1 MIPSEY
7 CFNVDI
13 KRANRL
19 INLFKN
25 ESGKQNLKDSEKIE
39 FGKNL
44 TGIRQLLLSLING
57 SAVSLKD
64 LLPKDQI
71 LDEEFGKNKI
81 DFSKESFEN
90 DLDSYNLNDFYSQVL
105 LEAKKIYDFRIQAYL
120 LRDNDLLCDAMY
132 HVYKEHKEQ
141 LAALKRLYKKY
152 ATKEQYYFM
161 FRDPKILGLG
171 DSNDKNKK
179 KSKVKNQPKASYV
192 SYIGYT
198 KTSGKRKYTGAH
210 VTKEE
215 IIDDLIKQI
224 KDDIGSSIG
233 KYAKYII
240 SKENAY
246 KKDKKGKGTLK
257 VGAYEVRLSNN
268 NPNNEET
275 IFYTANDETLI
286 GNEKKEN
293 PYFFEDSKEKR
304 DSVLIM
310 KALESKIRFLPRQN
324 SRNNGVFPY
333 QLNLNEMRTIIKNQ
347 SKYYPFLK
355 DKAPSFPDG
364 KTEEYKIVS
373 LLKFKIPYYIG
384 PLSQPNNY
392 VRDDKRDN
400 HWVQFKGENNQG
412 IINPWNFSQIVD
424 LEGTAD
430 KFISNLTNYC
440 TYIFGENTLPK
451 ESLLFQTYKVLND
464 LNNLKVNEQLI
475 SKEDKDYVIENVY
488 LKKRKIKGK
497 DILNALKHKYK
508 DEPSI
513 TTKGSGKSIGEDE
526 VDLTMFNSSLSSF
539 IDMSDSN
546 AFGPEFYKDSS
557 KFELAE
563 KVIELITIVE
573 DKDLLKERLK
583 KLGLSDNQVNF
594 LSRKNYSGWAPLSRK
609 LLDGI
614 TIDCVNENTGEAY
627 PVAIID
633 VMRDTPLNFME
644 IYETKESQF
653 SGFKEKVAELNDEK
667 NICRDDLID
676 ESYASPAMKRSVK
689 QTFKVIDEL
698 KNTLN
703 IDHFDRI
710 FVEATRA
717 PGEAGKMVKSRKKQL
732 QEAYDAAKDLVDQE
746 LRDDLEKQTDDQLR
760 RKQVY
765 LYFMQL
771 GRSVYSGEK
780 IDLNELDKKYDIDH
794 IIPQAKLKDDS
805 FNNMVLVERELN
817 NIKQDNYPIPSTIIS
832 EQGRKWIQILANI
845 KDKNKRSYF
854 MPKDKANRLLRPES
868 KQLTLDELNGF
879 INRQLT
885 LTNQS
890 VKAVCDILKMTEK
903 GSEIVYSKANFVSDF
918 RKLCGELRPSYDAF
932 VKVRDI
938 NDFHHAND
946 AYLNIV
952 VGNVYYEK
960 FKNFYISNRIDYD
973 NNGKK
978 DLSVLASK
986 LFTKTQADD
995 KTGNIYWEAH
1005 FHSEKETD
1013 SNGKERTIKVRDEG
1027 TESTFDKI
1035 EHYMEL
1041 NDPLVTQ
1048 MRYTQK
1054 GDQGL
1059 FGHITLMKKAKIK
1072 ENNTDKYYPLKQH
1085 LRSNGEVMDVNKYG
1099 GYSHMITPYYLL
1111 VKSEGKKGKHIYSLE
1126 SIPTI
1131 YLNSFKNKKEDTANY
1146 LSEKNKL
1153 KNPIV
1158 LLDKLL
1164 IKTIVKIPYCRN
1176 NDSHFSLLKLGIT
1189 GRSGNDIIYINLSE
1203 LILSIKWKNYYRKI
1217 SNLLGTNVSS
1227 TKTKDLSK
1235 YTEQMKND
1243 PTSTLVDGS
1252 NKIKHDKN
1260 NKFFSYLID
1269 KVICKSIFEGLP
1281 KSSGSFIK
1289 LESKY
1294 DEFCSLNT
1302 LEQAKIIATIIKLLS
1317 CKSVQKQDLSLLSDL
1332 PSQLGEI
1339 AQDKKLPCGSKISY
1353 ESCCGLK
1360 EYVLFVVPND

>member
-1 MIPSEY
+1 M
-7 CFNVDI
+7 DI
-13 KRANRL
+13 QCIEEA
-19 INLFKN
+19 I
-25 ESGKQNLKDSEKIE
+25 ESN
-39 FGKNL
+39 
-44 TGIRQLLLSLING
+44 T
-57 SAVSLKD
+57 
-64 LLPKDQI
+64 
-71 LDEEFGKNKI
+71 
-81 DFSKESFEN
+81 
-90 DLDSYNLNDFYSQVL
+90 
-105 LEAKKIYDFRIQAYL
+105 
-120 LRDNDLLCDAMY
+120 
-132 HVYKEHKEQ
+132 
-141 LAALKRLYKKY
+141 
-152 ATKEQYYFM
+152 
-161 FRDPKILGLG
+161 
-171 DSNDKNKK
+171 
-179 KSKVKNQPKASYV
+179 
-192 SYIGYT
+192 
-198 KTSGKRKYTGAH
+198 
-210 VTKEE
+210 
-215 IIDDLIKQI
+215 
-224 KDDIGSSIG
+224 
-233 KYAKYII
+233 
-240 SKENAY
+240 
-246 KKDKKGKGTLK
+246 
-257 VGAYEVRLSNN
+257 
-268 NPNNEET
+268 
-275 IFYTANDETLI
+275 
-286 GNEKKEN
+286 
-293 PYFFEDSKEKR
+293 
-304 DSVLIM
+304 
-310 KALESKIRFLPRQN
+310 FLPRQN

-333 QLNLNEMRTIIKNQ
+333 QLNLNEMRTIIENQ

-384 PLSQPNNY
+384 PLSQPNDY

-400 HWVQFKGENNQG
+400 HWVKFKGENNQG

-440 TYIFGENTLPK
+440 TYIFGENTLPR
-451 ESLLFQTYKVLND
+451 ESLIFQAYKVLND
-464 LNNLKVNEQLI
+464 LNNLKVNGSLI
-475 SKEDKDYVIENVY
+475 SKEDKDYIIQNVY
-488 LKKRKIKGK
+488 LKRKKIKGK
-497 DILNALKHKYK
+497 DIVNALKNKYK
-508 DEPSI
+508 LSDEDPTV

-539 IDMSDSN
+539 IDMSNPN

-573 DKDLLKERLK
+573 DKELLKERLK
-583 KLGLSDNQVNF
+583 KLELSDNQVNYLF
-594 LSRKNYSGWAPLSRK
+594 KQKYSGWAPLSRK

-627 PVAIID
+627 PVTIID

-644 IYETKESQF
+644 IYETKGSQF

-667 NICRDDLID
+667 NICRDDLIE
-676 ESYASPAMKRSVK
+676 ESYASPAMKRSVR

-746 LRDDLEKQTDDQLR
+746 LRDDLQKLRDDLEKQTDDQLR
-760 RKQVY
+760 RKKVY

-780 IDLNELDKKYDIDH
+780 IDLNELDKNYDIDH

-817 NIKQDNYPIPSTIIS
+817 NKKQDEYPIPSTIIS
-832 EQGRKWIQILANI
+832 EQGRNWIQNLAKI

-868 KQLTLDELNGF
+868 KQLTSDELNGF

-1005 FHSEKETD
+1005 FHNEKETD

-1048 MRYTQK
+1048 MQYTSSGK
-1054 GDQGL
+1054 QG
-1059 FGHITLMKKAKIK
+1059 FFNKITLKTKAKDN
-1072 ENNTDKYYPLKQH
+1072 EDNTDKLFPLKQH
-1085 LRSNGEVMDVNKYG
+1085 LRSDSNKVMDVNKYG
-1099 GYSHMITPYYLL
+1099 GYSDMSTPYFML

-1131 YLNSFKNKKEDTANY
+1131 YLKSFKKKEEKIKYLTEVNSFKN
-1146 LSEKNKL
+1146 
-1153 KNPIV
+1153 PIIIV
-1158 LLDKLL
+1158 DKLL
-1164 IKTIVKIPYCRN
+1164 MKSILEVPQVSNEENTCGYA
-1176 NDSHFSLLKLGIT
+1176 KLAFT
-1189 GRSGNDIIYINLSE
+1189 GRTNDNLILINLSE
-1203 LILSIKWKNYYRKI
+1203 LHLTVEWKKYYKAI
-1217 SNLLGTNVSS
+1217 SNFYGTNDSAA
-1227 TKTKDLSK
+1227 K
-1235 YTEQMKND
+1235 
-1243 PTSTLVDGS
+1243 
-1252 NKIKHDKN
+1252 KN
-1260 NKFFSYLID
+1260 NKFDVFEEQMKEDPTSDLRRGNTVLTQLNNKCFYSYLID
-1269 KVICKSIFEGLP
+1269 HVFNKAMYKGIPTIG
-1281 KSSGSFIK
+1281 SSFAK
-1289 LESKY
+1289 LKDKY
-1294 DEFCSLNT
+1294 EVFCNLNT
-1302 LEQAKIIATIIKLLS
+1302 LEQGKVLIGLIKLLS
-1317 CKSVQKQDLSLLSDL
+1317 CKSVQGTDLSLIGLSKH
-1332 PSQLGEI
+1332 LGLISMSKTLKEGSII
-1339 AQDKKLPCGSKISY
+1339 AQ
-1353 ESCCGLK
+1353 ESATGMNK
-1360 EYVLFVVPND
+1360 YVIYVVE

>member
-1 MIPSEY
+1 M
-7 CFNVDI
+7 
-13 KRANRL
+13 
-19 INLFKN
+19 
-25 ESGKQNLKDSEKIE
+25 
-39 FGKNL
+39 
-44 TGIRQLLLSLING
+44 
-57 SAVSLKD
+57 
-64 LLPKDQI
+64 
-71 LDEEFGKNKI
+71 
-81 DFSKESFEN
+81 
-90 DLDSYNLNDFYSQVL
+90 
-105 LEAKKIYDFRIQAYL
+105 
-120 LRDNDLLCDAMY
+120 
-132 HVYKEHKEQ
+132 
-141 LAALKRLYKKY
+141 
-152 ATKEQYYFM
+152 
-161 FRDPKILGLG
+161 
-171 DSNDKNKK
+171 
-179 KSKVKNQPKASYV
+179 
-192 SYIGYT
+192 
-198 KTSGKRKYTGAH
+198 
-210 VTKEE
+210 
-215 IIDDLIKQI
+215 
-224 KDDIGSSIG
+224 
-233 KYAKYII
+233 
-240 SKENAY
+240 
-246 KKDKKGKGTLK
+246 
-257 VGAYEVRLSNN
+257 
-268 NPNNEET
+268 
-275 IFYTANDETLI
+275 
-286 GNEKKEN
+286 
-293 PYFFEDSKEKR
+293 
-304 DSVLIM
+304 
-310 KALESKIRFLPRQN
+310 
-324 SRNNGVFPY
+324 
-333 QLNLNEMRTIIKNQ
+333 
-347 SKYYPFLK
+347 
-355 DKAPSFPDG
+355 
-364 KTEEYKIVS
+364 
-373 LLKFKIPYYIG
+373 
-384 PLSQPNNY
+384 
-392 VRDDKRDN
+392 
-400 HWVQFKGENNQG
+400 
-412 IINPWNFSQIVD
+412 
-424 LEGTAD
+424 
-430 KFISNLTNYC
+430 
-440 TYIFGENTLPK
+440 
-451 ESLLFQTYKVLND
+451 
-464 LNNLKVNEQLI
+464 
-475 SKEDKDYVIENVY
+475 
-488 LKKRKIKGK
+488 
-497 DILNALKHKYK
+497 
-508 DEPSI
+508 
-513 TTKGSGKSIGEDE
+513 
-526 VDLTMFNSSLSSF
+526 
-539 IDMSDSN
+539 
-546 AFGPEFYKDSS
+546 
-557 KFELAE
+557 
-563 KVIELITIVE
+563 
-573 DKDLLKERLK
+573 
-583 KLGLSDNQVNF
+583 
-594 LSRKNYSGWAPLSRK
+594 
-609 LLDGI
+609 
-614 TIDCVNENTGEAY
+614 
-627 PVAIID
+627 
-633 VMRDTPLNFME
+633 
-644 IYETKESQF
+644 
-653 SGFKEKVAELNDEK
+653 NDEK
-667 NICRDDLID
+667 KLSRDDLIE

-710 FVEATRA
+710 FVETTRA

-760 RKQVY
+760 RKKVY

-780 IDLNELDKKYDIDH
+780 IDLNELDKNYDIDH

-817 NIKQDNYPIPSTIIS
+817 NKKQDEYPIPSTIIS
-832 EQGRKWIQILANI
+832 EQGRNWIQNLAKI

-854 MPKDKANRLLRPES
+854 MPKDKENRLLRPKS
-868 KQLTLDELNGF
+868 KRLTSDELNGF

-918 RKLCGELRPSYDAF
+918 RKLCGDLRPSYDAF

-960 FKNFYISNRIDYD
+960 FKNFYISNCIDYD
-973 NNGKK
+973 NNVKK
-978 DLSVLASK
+978 DLSVLVSK

-1005 FHSEKETD
+1005 FHNEKETD

-1099 GYSHMITPYYLL
+1099 GYSHMTTPYYLL
-1111 VKSEGKKGKHIYSLE
+1111 VKSDNEEGKHIYSLE

-1131 YLNSFKNKKEDTANY
+1131 YLISFKNKKEDTANY
-1146 LSEKNKL
+1146 LSKKNKL

-1189 GRSGNDIIYINLSE
+1189 GRSGNDITYINLSE
-1203 LILSIKWKNYYRKI
+1203 LILSIEWKNYYRKI

-1252 NKIKHDKN
+1252 NKVEHDKN

-1269 KVICKSIFEGLP
+1269 KAICKSIFEGLP

-1360 EYVLFVVPND
+1360 EYVLFVIPND